1 MIVRYSSM
9 HVCSRDMHTIN
20 LNDYVINYLN
30 FITILVFII
39 LYYCIIYNCFKS
51 FEIVNWLPTNIAMH
65 QVYWSSACHFYRK
78 KILESICTYAS
89 SSALL

>member
-1 MIVRYSSM
+1 MRVHDYSSM

-51 FEIVNWLPTNIAMH
+51 FEIVND
-65 QVYWSSACHFYRK
+65 RK